1 MVVLV
6 IEVGAELVTR
16 LRGTFARREEVQF
29 HHVEPRSEVVI
40 SAALQFQPQVVVLGM
55 GVIPH
60 NTIRPLWPRLGT
72 RAPRVLLAQRAPTPA
87 ERYAWAREGVA
98 GVYDVNSDYP
108 TLVAELEPGAASRP
122 ELTGE
127 VA

>member
-16 LRGTFARREEVQF
+16 LRATFARRGEVQL
-29 HHVEPRSEVVI
+29 HHVEPRSDMVI
-40 SAALQFQPQVVVLGM
+40 SAALQFQPQVVVLGT

-72 RAPRVLLAQRAPTPA
+72 RAPRVLLAQRAPTSA
-87 ERYAWAREGVA
+87 ERYAWAREGVS
-98 GVYDVNSDYP
+98 GVYDVNSEFP
-108 TLVAELEPGAASRP
+108 TLVAELQAGGEARP
-122 ELTGE
+122 EFTGE

>member
-16 LRGTFARREEVQF
+16 LRGTFARRGEVQF
-29 HHVEPRSEVVI
+29 HHVEPRSDVVI

-60 NTIRPLWPRLGT
+60 NTIRPLWPRLVAMYPYFVDYQART
-72 RAPRVLLAQRAPTPA
+72 QREIPVVVL
-87 ERYAWAREGVA
+87 
-98 GVYDVNSDYP
+98 
-108 TLVAELEPGAASRP
+108 RP
-122 ELTGE
+122 IG
-127 VA
+127 